1 MAASALPGRRSRQFP
16 VKTVVVGG
24 GAVFTAFVFSSGGP
38 LAAELLL
45 GLMFV
50 VGFVALSAVRPAFSV
65 IGIVVWVPSQT
76 AVLSYLYNKGL
87 PTPLVKDLG
96 YFKELWAIGLAVA
109 VLRSGALSRRFDGLD
124 WLVASYVGIA
134 SAYLLLP
141 VVAPGALGGLPW
153 SVRLNAW
160 RLIAMFVV
168 VFFCARRL
176 NFSPAVMR
184 ALFIVVAVEAI
195 ALAGFAFWEAT
206 DKTGFNDFLVDT
218 INLPAYKADL
228 FDRPYPNPANLL
240 TPGSIGGTSYNRAG
254 SIFASP
260 LTLGFFMLIPFGLA
274 LERIGG
280 RRLWLLAAVAGGG
293 SLYAIFLTVTRS
305 ALIGA
310 VIAVLLAA
318 TFTVSRSSPQRLRV
332 FVLLG
337 IAVAFVLPAA
347 GQSATVA
354 RFEALF
360 THTQLDPDAQGHVD
374 SPREALNA
382 TLAKP
387 FGLGLGSNSA
397 TGTRF
402 GAPITITAENSYLET
417 AVEIGM
423 VPAALFLGS
432 LIVMMRHLRRRS
444 QQPGAAAS
452 LAGGAWLSGWALT
465 ASGMFLQTWYELP
478 VALVFWTIA
487 GVALSGSPPEPD
499 DAPVEAHA
507 NATELITAAY

>member
-1 MAASALPGRRSRQFP
+1 VQLPA
-16 VKTVVVGG
+16 KTVVVGG
-24 GAVFTAFVFSSGGP
+24 AATFAAFLFSSGGP

-45 GLMFV
+45 GLLFV
-50 VGFVALSAVRPAFSV
+50 VGFVALSAARPAFSV
-65 IGIVVWVPSQT
+65 IGIVAWVPSQT
-76 AVLSYLYNKGL
+76 PVLAYLYNLGL

-96 YFKELWAIGLAVA
+96 YFKEFWAIGLAVA
-109 VLRSGALSRRFDGLD
+109 VLRTGALTHRFDGLD
-124 WLVASYVGIA
+124 WLVTSYVGIA

-153 SVRLNAW
+153 AVRLNAW
-160 RLIAMFVV
+160 RLIALFVI

-176 NFSPAVMR
+176 SFSAAAMR
-184 ALFIVVAVEAI
+184 ALFVIIAVEAVV
-195 ALAGFAFWEAT
+195 LGGFAFWEAT

-228 FDRPYPNPANLL
+228 FNQPYADPTNLL
-240 TPGSIGGTSYNRAG
+240 TPGSIGGTSYNRVG
-254 SIFASP
+254 SLYASP

-280 RRLWLLAAVAGGG
+280 RRMWWLAAVAGGG

-305 ALIGA
+305 ALVGA
-310 VIAVLLAA
+310 GVAVLLAA
-318 TFTVSRSSPQRLRV
+318 VFTVSRSSPQRLRV

-337 IAVAFVLPAA
+337 IALVFVLPAA

-374 SPREALNA
+374 STRDALNA
-382 TLAKP
+382 AIDQP
-387 FGLGLGSNSA
+387 FGRGLGANSA
-397 TGTRF
+397 TGKRF

-432 LIVMMRHLRRRS
+432 LIVMMRQLRRRALGS
-444 QQPGAAAS
+444 GAAAG
-452 LAGGAWLSGWALT
+452 LAGGAWLAGWGLT
-465 ASGMFLQTWYELP
+465 ASGLFLQTWYELP

-487 GVALSGSPPEPD
+487 GVALSRQPPEPD
-499 DAPVEAHA
+499 EVPDHGHA
-507 NATELITAAY
+507 DATELITSAY